1 MGSLCSNVSLTT
13 KRKRDKK
20 KGACRDVASTDTR
33 AKSCFGSIHL
43 WQTFALK
50 QLYTASTT
58 LHFVYIP

>member
-1 MGSLCSNVSLTT
+1 MGSLCSNVSLQ
-13 KRKRDKK
+13 RKENGIK

-33 AKSCFGSIHL
+33 AKSCFGGIHL